1 MRPFL
6 LGGTSSS
13 RRPPQAAQRTR
24 AASLLSSRLIKAPC
38 HLQHDP
44 AVQQQQQ
51 EEQEGAPSL
60 QQQHQQQQPAAHA
73 PAEVLEAN
81 PTASSPAGGQAWR
94 STTASAGTSEEQ
106 PSPPAAAAEGTLANK
121 YNFFYTHVWPA
132 ITEAQP
138 VQIPPPDASTA
149 PVKPFFNTKKYRP
162 PTFLRHYAAPPG
174 GSYNFISFLG
184 EFEPS
189 KGKFLAVGEQL
200 DAFLTSYY
208 RTVALANRR
217 MFLAER
223 YQDQPFK

>member
-6 LGGTSSS
+6 LDGTSSS
-13 RRPPQAAQRTR
+13 TRRPTPQAAAQRTR
-24 AASLLSSRLIKAPC
+24 AASLLSRRLIKAPC

-51 EEQEGAPSL
+51 EEQEGAPTL
-60 QQQHQQQQPAAHA
+60 QQHQQPVAHA

-81 PTASSPAGGQAWR
+81 PTASPPAA
-94 STTASAGTSEEQ
+94 AGDSEEP
-106 PSPPAAAAEGTLANK
+106 PSPPAAAAAEGNTLAEK

-149 PVKPFFNTKKYRP
+149 PVRPFFNAKKYRP

-184 EFEPS
+184 EFEPG
-189 KGKFLAVGEQL
+189 KGKFLAVGDQL